1 MKAAWVL
8 AAFSL
13 VCHAKPEQISRR
25 YDLHGTILAV
35 NRSTGNIVVRH
46 DSIPGY
52 MSAMTMPFAAA
63 NPQDLTFLENGDE
76 IRAEIVVTI
85 AGAAR
90 LEHITVLGHAK
101 VKTAPR

>member
-1 MKAAWVL
+1 ML

-13 VCHAKPEQISRR
+13 ACHTKPEQPSRR
-25 YDLHGTILAV
+25 YDVHGTILAV
-35 NRSTGNIVVRH
+35 NRSSGNVVVRH

-52 MSAMTMPFAAA
+52 MSAMTMPFAAR

-76 IRAEIVVTI
+76 IRAELVVTI
-85 AGAAR
+85 EGAAR

-101 VKTAPR
+101 AKSAPR